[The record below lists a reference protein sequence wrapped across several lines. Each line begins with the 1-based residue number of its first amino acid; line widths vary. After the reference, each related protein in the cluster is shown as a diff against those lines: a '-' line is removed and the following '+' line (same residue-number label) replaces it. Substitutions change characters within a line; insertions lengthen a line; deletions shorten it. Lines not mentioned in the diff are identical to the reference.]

1 MMGPDNRNAGRLTR
15 RTLLAAAAGLVLAA
29 PAARASDPFAAASAL
44 YGRQE
49 YGAAARLVVPLAV
62 AGDARAQG
70 LLGLMYEYGQGV
82 PQDFALA
89 VEWYSCAAN
98 QGNATAQYLL
108 GLMYD
113 LGRGVRVDVVEAQK
127 WLILA
132 AAGADRRERAA
143 YARVRDAMASKM
155 SRAQVG
161 IAQTLARDFVPTGLL
176 PPAPPRIAD

>member
-1 MMGPDNRNAGRLTR
+1 MGQECRNAGRLTR
-15 RTLLAAAAGLVLAA
+15 RALLGAGALLVLAA
-29 PAARASDPFAAASAL
+29 PAQGRDPFAEASAL
-44 YGRQE
+44 YGQQK
-49 YGAAARLVVPLAV
+49 YGAAARIIVPLAV

-70 LLGLMYEYGQGV
+70 MLGLMYEYGQGV

-113 LGRGVRVDVVEAQK
+113 LGRGVRVDVVQAQK

-161 IAQTLARDFVPTGLL
+161 EAQTLARDFVPTGLL
-176 PPAPPRIAD
+176 PPPPPIPY

>member
-1 MMGPDNRNAGRLTR
+1 MEHYFRNPGRPTR
-15 RTLLAAAAGLVLAA
+15 RTLLRAGAFGLIGVAVRPAAA
-29 PAARASDPFAAASAL
+29 RDPFAEAAAL
-44 YGRQE
+44 YGRKD
-49 YGAAARLVVPLAV
+49 YVAAAQIIVPLA
-62 AGDARAQG
+62 ASGDARAQG

-98 QGNATAQYLL
+98 QGDATAQYLL

-113 LGRGVRVDVVEAQK
+113 LGRGVRVDVVQAQK

-132 AAGADRRERAA
+132 ASRAGKRERDA

-155 SRAQVG
+155 SRAQIG
-161 IAQTLARDFVPTGLL
+161 EAQTLARDFVPVGLL
-176 PPAPPRIAD
+176 PPR